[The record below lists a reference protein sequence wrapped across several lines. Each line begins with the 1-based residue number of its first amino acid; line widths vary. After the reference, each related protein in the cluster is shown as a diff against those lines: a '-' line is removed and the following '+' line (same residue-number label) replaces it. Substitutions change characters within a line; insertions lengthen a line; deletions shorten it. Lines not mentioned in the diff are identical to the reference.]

1 MVNKKTV
8 LNSLI
13 IMLIVG
19 GAFSQPV
26 MLEIQNVDT
35 DAGTLEIYMSN
46 HSGCEYWVGTDR
58 MFSED
63 IIESECVGDS
73 TWIDANVFGFQIK
86 QYFYTEVLLLERI
99 ICYLCS

>member
-1 MVNKKTV
+1 
-8 LNSLI
+8 
-13 IMLIVG
+13 
-19 GAFSQPV
+19 
-26 MLEIQNVDT
+26 
-35 DAGTLEIYMSN
+35 MSN

-86 QYFYTEVLLLERI
+86 QYFYTEVLLLERM